1 MSRGEVWE
9 AWDAVVVVLGCHVE
23 MSSMIIWDGCFCMEE
38 YGEVKVRREK
48 VLEEMFKPPVLEHAM
63 PLICKYLLAW
73 R

>member
-1 MSRGEVWE
+1 
-9 AWDAVVVVLGCHVE
+9 